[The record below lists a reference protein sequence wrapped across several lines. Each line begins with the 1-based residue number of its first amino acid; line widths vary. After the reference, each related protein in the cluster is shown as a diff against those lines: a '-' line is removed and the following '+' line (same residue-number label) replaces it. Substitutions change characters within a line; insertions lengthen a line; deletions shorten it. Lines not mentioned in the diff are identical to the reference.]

1 MFANEGIP
9 LFDELLKI
17 YRFIYLIPGLLFQIA
32 CSYEAFTIQLV
43 IFIQIRGLG
52 GIIYY
57 TYFLHLLLYIM
68 LPYMC
73 L

>member
-1 MFANEGIP
+1 MIALKKIHISSEMFANEGIP

-43 IFIQIRGLG
+43 LFIQKYVDLVR
-52 GIIYY
+52 
-57 TYFLHLLLYIM
+57 
-68 LPYMC
+68 
-73 L
+73 